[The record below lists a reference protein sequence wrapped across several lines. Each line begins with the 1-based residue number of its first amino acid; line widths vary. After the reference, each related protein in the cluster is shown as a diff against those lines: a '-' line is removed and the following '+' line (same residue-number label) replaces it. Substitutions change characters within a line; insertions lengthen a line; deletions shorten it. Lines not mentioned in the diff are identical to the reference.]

1 MQTEIYYDI
10 LSNKQREILPCLGFL
25 KERQIYLA
33 GGTALALQI
42 GHRSS
47 IDFDF
52 YDKTEFELDTI
63 LRQLRQFFKNFSVI
77 QMSNGTL
84 IVDVEGIQV
93 SVFYYDYKVIRPFFH
108 TKHLLLLS
116 LEDISAM
123 KLIAIIQRGERRDFI
138 DIYYLIQRF
147 GLEKIFSY
155 SEEKYPG
162 IFNPYLAL
170 QALTY
175 FEEAEGALPGSRIGI
190 FNDRPG
196 WGEVKE
202 YLIKVVTEYK
212 TEKIR

>member
-1 MQTEIYYDI
+1 M
-10 LSNKQREILPCLGFL
+10 
-25 KERQIYLA
+25 
-33 GGTALALQI
+33 
-42 GHRSS
+42 
-47 IDFDF
+47 
-52 YDKTEFELDTI
+52 
-63 LRQLRQFFKNFSVI
+63 
-77 QMSNGTL
+77 
-84 IVDVEGIQV
+84 
-93 SVFYYDYKVIRPFFH
+93 IRPFFH

-138 DIYYLIQRF
+138 DIYFLIQRF
-147 GLEKIFSY
+147 GLENIFSY

-212 TEKIR
+212 KEKIR

>member
-63 LRQLRQFFKNFSVI
+63 LRQFRQFFKNLSVI

-93 SVFYYDYKVIRPFFH
+93 SLFYYDYKVIRPFLH

-147 GLEKIFSY
+147 GLEKVFSY

-162 IFNPYLAL
+162 IFNLYLAL

-175 FEEAEGALPGSRIGI
+175 FEEAEDAP
-190 FNDRPG
+190 P
-196 WGEVKE
+196 
-202 YLIKVVTEYK
+202 
-212 TEKIR
+212 

>member
-1 MQTEIYYDI
+1 MEAKIYYDI
-10 LSNKQREILPCLGFL
+10 LSNKQREILPRLGFL
-25 KERQIYLA
+25 KEREIYLA

-52 YDKTEFELDTI
+52 YDKAEFELDVL
-63 LRQLRQFFKNFSVI
+63 LRQFRQFFKNISVI
-77 QMSNGTL
+77 QMSQGTL
-84 IVDVEGIQV
+84 VVDVEGIQV
-93 SVFYYDYKVIRPFFH
+93 SLFHYDYKVIRPFIH
-108 TKHLLLLS
+108 MKDLILLS

-147 GLEKIFSY
+147 GLERIFSY

-175 FEEAEGALPGSRIGI
+175 FEEAEGAPPGSRIGV
-190 FNDRPG
+190 FNDHLD
-196 WGEVKE
+196 WSEVKE
-202 YLIKVVTEYK
+202 YLIKVVTTYK
-212 TEKIR
+212 REKLR

>member
-1 MQTEIYYDI
+1 MQAEIYYDI

-42 GHRSS
+42 GHRTS

-63 LRQLRQFFKNFSVI
+63 LRQFRQFFKNLSVI

-93 SVFYYDYKVIRPFFH
+93 SLFYYDYKVIRPFLH

-175 FEEAEGALPGSRIGI
+175 FEEAEGAPSGSRIGI

-196 WGEVKE
+196 WSEVKE

>member
-1 MQTEIYYDI
+1 MQAEIYYDI

-33 GGTALALQI
+33 GGTGLALQI

-63 LRQLRQFFKNFSVI
+63 LRQFRQFFKKLSVI

-93 SVFYYDYKVIRPFFH
+93 SVFYYDYKVIRPVFH

-212 TEKIR
+212 KEKVR

>member
-1 MQTEIYYDI
+1 MESKIYYNI
-10 LSNKQREILPCLGFL
+10 LSNKQREILPSLGFL
-25 KERQIYLA
+25 KQRQVYLA

-52 YDKTEFELDTI
+52 YDSKAFKPEDV
-63 LRQLRQFFKNFSVI
+63 LRQFQKFIRDISVI
-77 QMSNGTL
+77 QMNEGTL
-84 IVDVEGIQV
+84 ILDTEGIQV
-93 SVFYYDYKVIRPFFH
+93 SLFHYEYQVIRPFVHAKYLF
-108 TKHLLLLS
+108 LLS

-123 KLIAIIQRGERRDFI
+123 KLIAIIQRGTKRDFI

-147 GLEKIFSY
+147 GLEIIFFY

-175 FEEAEGALPGSRIGI
+175 FKDAENEPPGPREGVFDGLPVW
-190 FNDRPG
+190 DD
-196 WGEVKE
+196 VKN
-202 YLIKVVTEYK
+202 YLIEVVTEYK
-212 TEKIR
+212 KEQIG

>member
-1 MQTEIYYDI
+1 MQAEIYYDI

-63 LRQLRQFFKNFSVI
+63 LRQFRQFFKKLSVI

-123 KLIAIIQRGERRDFI
+123 KLIAIIQRGER
-138 DIYYLIQRF
+138 
-147 GLEKIFSY
+147 
-155 SEEKYPG
+155 
-162 IFNPYLAL
+162 

-212 TEKIR
+212 KEKVR